1 MISGLLQPMHLLL
14 ILIVVLVV
22 FGPGKLGNL
31 GHDLGKS
38 IREFKAAMD
47 GHEATTTPAASASVP
62 TATEVAAAP
71 KTVAVEAVAAAS
83 VATETVS
90 ASTAATAG
98 PETTATAHKA

>member
-47 GHEATTTPAASASVP
+47 GHEATTVQAAGPAAASV
-62 TATEVAAAP
+62 AEVVAAP
-71 KTVAVEAVAAAS
+71 KTVAVEAVAAES
-83 VATETVS
+83 VATETVAAS
-90 ASTAATAG
+90 AVETAG
-98 PETTATAHKA
+98 LETAATAHKA

>member
-14 ILIVVLVV
+14 ILVVVLVV

-47 GHEATTTPAASASVP
+47 GHEATVAPAASAPASTV
-62 TATEVAAAP
+62 AAEVAAAP
-71 KTVAVEAVAAAS
+71 KAVTVETVAAS
-83 VATETVS
+83 VAE
-90 ASTAATAG
+90 TAG
-98 PETTATAHKA
+98 PETVATVQKA

>member
-1 MISGLLQPMHLLL
+1 MHLLL

-47 GHEATTTPAASASVP
+47 GHEATIAQAASPAAP
-62 TATEVAAAP
+62 TAPEVAAAP
-71 KTVAVEAVAAAS
+71 KAVAVES
-83 VATETVS
+83 VATETVA
-90 ASTAATAG
+90 ASTAEPAG
-98 PETTATAHKA
+98 LETTATAHKA

>member
-47 GHEATTTPAASASVP
+47 GHEATIAQAASASAP

-71 KTVAVEAVAAAS
+71 KTVAAES
-83 VATETVS
+83 VATETVAAS
-90 ASTAATAG
+90 AAASAG

>member
-14 ILIVVLVV
+14 ILVVVLVV

-47 GHEATTTPAASASVP
+47 GHEATIVQTAGPAAPNVA
-62 TATEVAAAP
+62 EVAAAP
-71 KTVAVEAVAAAS
+71 KTVAVEAVATETVAAS
-83 VATETVS
+83 VAE
-90 ASTAATAG
+90 TAG

>member
-47 GHEATTTPAASASVP
+47 GHEATTVQTASPAAPSAP
-62 TATEVAAAP
+62 EVAVAP
-71 KTVAVEAVAAAS
+71 KAVAVES
-83 VATETVS
+83 VATETVAAS
-90 ASTAATAG
+90 AAEPAATT
-98 PETTATAHKA
+98 PKA